1 MDKENIINTH
11 NGILLILKKEG
22 NPAICDNMD
31 GPRGHYAKWN
41 ESVTEGQILLNYKEH
56 LK

>member
-11 NGILLILKKEG
+11 KGILLTLKKEG
-22 NPAICDNMD
+22 NPAICDNLD

-41 ESVTEGQILLNYKEH
+41 ESVTEGQILH
-56 LK
+56 TPIIWSI